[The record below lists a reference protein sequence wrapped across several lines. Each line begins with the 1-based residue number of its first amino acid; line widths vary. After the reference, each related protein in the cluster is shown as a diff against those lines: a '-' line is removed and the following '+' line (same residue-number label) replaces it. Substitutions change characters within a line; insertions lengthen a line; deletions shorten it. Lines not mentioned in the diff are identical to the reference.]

1 MSNEKAEEI
10 LKEILKPVYNRIDK
24 KWTNEDDTRITNLIK
39 EIKD

>member
-24 KWTNEDDTRITNLIK
+24 KWTSEDDTRVSNLIK

>member
-1 MSNEKAEEI
+1 MGNEKAEEI

-24 KWTNEDDTRITNLIK
+24 KWTSEDDNRVTNLIK

>member
-1 MSNEKAEEI
+1 MSNERAEEI

-24 KWTNEDDTRITNLIK
+24 KWTSEDDNRVTNLIK